1 MGLRVD
7 LEIEI
12 ESSGDMWMEERYW
25 FASHFDQSYFEIW
38 TVFRLF
44 ITCGWR
50 RIMGLRVILRSRL
63 SLEVSHDMWMEESYW
78 FASKSFRSE
87 LFQKFRLSSDDS

>member
-1 MGLRVD
+1 M
-7 LEIEI
+7 
-12 ESSGDMWMEERYW
+12 
-25 FASHFDQSYFEIW
+25 
-38 TVFRLF
+38 
-44 ITCGWR
+44 TCGWR
-50 RIMGLRVILRSRL
+50 KDIGLRVISIRVILKFGQSSDDSLRVDGGELWVCELFLRSRL